1 MTARGFSLVELLVAL
16 TICAVVTASVAI
28 VVPPARA
35 AFERTP
41 AGIELQQR
49 ARTTVDVMTQ
59 VLRVAGADA
68 VVAEEFGTLSGVVP
82 AVIPYDADNG
92 RFTRLKVIAS
102 RAHGAQ
108 GVLDQHQAGGH
119 GALSLASPGCPSLEA
134 VCGFMRDT
142 TALIAD
148 GSGRFDVFIVADAD
162 ATTNRLT
169 ASRSFSAAYPAGS
182 FVIEAD
188 TYMLQLDAQP
198 DGSRSLVRVTAA
210 GAVQPIADRVRD
222 LNFTL
227 YALDDAGELGMLPVS
242 SLTDGPWIGGGP
254 DGMFDEDVFTVKQV
268 DVAITF
274 DAAAPLRLQR
284 SLRFGVFL
292 RNVR

>member
-16 TICAVVTASVAI
+16 TICAMVTASVAI

-35 AFERTP
+35 AFESTP
-41 AGIELQQR
+41 ADIELQQR
-49 ARTTVDVMTQ
+49 ARTTLDVITH

-68 VVAEEFGTLSGVVP
+68 VVAEEFGTLSGAVP
-82 AVIPYDADNG
+82 AVIPYDAANG
-92 RFTRLKVIAS
+92 RFTRLKVIAA
-102 RAHGAQ
+102 RPHGAQ
-108 GVLDQHQAGGH
+108 GVLDRHQPGGQ
-119 GALSLASPGCPSLEA
+119 GSLSLAPPGCPSLEA

-148 GSGRFDVFIVADAD
+148 GSGRFDVFVVADAD

-188 TYMLQLDAQP
+188 TYTLQLDAQP

-222 LNFTL
+222 LTFTL
-227 YALDDAGELGMLPVS
+227 YALDDADELTMLPVS
-242 SLTDGPWIGGGP
+242 SLTDGPWLGGGP

-268 DVAITF
+268 DIAITL
-274 DAAAPLRLQR
+274 DAAAPSRSQR
-284 SLRFGVFL
+284 SLRFGVLL